1 MDIRVNGKTVKTSPG
16 ITLDVLVSELQSSS
30 DGIAVAINLQVVPRA
45 QWHSRVLEAGDAIEI
60 VRAVGGG

>member
-30 DGIAVAINLQVVPRA
+30 EGIAVAINLQVVPRA
-45 QWHSRVLEAGDAIEI
+45 QWNSRVLEAGDAIEI